1 MKKNNLTD
9 RLFQTAAS
17 LDLTLDSHL
26 SCLQWMADGTLS
38 VIATVNEFPKDA
50 EARSLAQS
58 ALHIALMEDF
68 AVAASKVDV
77 AVFMPP
83 AAVDLTHEYL
93 CNKGIPASQQIRVWC
108 NAFPYLDDDAKFC
121 QLLNASYMC
130 MINSYPWKQAD
141 LMRSCIPNAIQ
152 KTLAIASNGNT
163 DHMLPFQQM
172 DSILLLLG
180 SVILSNELPIVSNDI
195 VSALRGVP
203 NSLLEVYEVIY
214 LSVSGNVPVTETT
227 KAVFHRLFWS

>member
-1 MKKNNLTD
+1 MEKNNLAD

-26 SCLQWMADGTLS
+26 SCLQWMADGTLR
-38 VIATVNEFPKDA
+38 VIATVNEFPNDA
-50 EARSLAQS
+50 NARSLAQS

-68 AVAASKVDV
+68 TLAASKVDV

-83 AAVDLTHEYL
+83 AVVDLSHEYL
-93 CNKGIPASQQIRVWC
+93 CNKGIPASQQVRVWC
-108 NAFPYLDDDAKFC
+108 NEFSHLDDDAKFC
-121 QLLNASYMC
+121 RLLDVSYMC
-130 MINSYPWKQAD
+130 VVNSYPWKQTE

-152 KTLAIASNGNT
+152 KTLAIASKGNT

-172 DSILLLLG
+172 DVILPLLG

-203 NSLLEVYEVIY
+203 NSLLEMYEVIY